1 MGEWS
6 KKIGEYGENL
16 VERDSFLL
24 LGGMILL
31 KASQFHAICKTENI
45 KMIKKSP

>member
-16 VERDSFLL
+16 VERFL

>member
-16 VERDSFLL
+16 VERFLSVI
-24 LGGMILL
+24 GWNDPVKGITIPCYM
-31 KASQFHAICKTENI
+31 NI